1 MTNDNST
8 NDWAT
13 KATDGTMA
21 NEKTGAGRGLDR
33 RRFLQVTGVGV
44 GVAAAAAACVNPK
57 TAEQITQ
64 TGTRIPAPSTS
75 VPPFPGSEELDAR
88 LTATVLSIEL
98 LGVDLYTDVLGKG
111 WLNTA
116 AVSDLAKKLQ
126 DRHRTHAQLVATQLG
141 ALGQDAGAVKANQ
154 PAGEDLVDSPTDA
167 VTALNDKR
175 EIEIEAAKVLANF
188 EDQLAQLYTRAAGV
202 STTAELRSTMASLG
216 GATARQYTAM
226 SWPAGLP
233 AAPFAFQ
240 RTAPAAISED
250 AYVAVDASRLRTPG
264 TAATGSGTTTT
275 TRPS

>member
-1 MTNDNST
+1 MTNDE
-8 NDWAT
+8 AT
-13 KATDGTMA
+13 EAMDGTMA
-21 NEKTGAGRGLDR
+21 DEATGTKSGLDR
-33 RRFLQVTGVGV
+33 RRFLQVSGVGV
-44 GVAAAAAACVNPK
+44 GVAALAAACVNPK

-88 LTATVLSIEL
+88 LAATALSIEL
-98 LGVDLYTDVLGKG
+98 LGVDLYTDVLAKG
-111 WLNTA
+111 WLSTA

-126 DRHRTHAQLVATQLG
+126 DRHRTHAQMMATQVG
-141 ALGQDAGAVKANQ
+141 SLGQNAGAVKANE
-154 PAGEDLVDSPTDA
+154 PARQDLVDSPTDA
-167 VTALNDKR
+167 VKALNDKQ
-175 EIEIEAAKVLANF
+175 EIEVEAAKALANF
-188 EDQLAQLYTRAAGV
+188 EDQLAQLYTKGAGV

-240 RTAPAAISED
+240 RTAPAAIPED

-264 TAATGSGTTTT
+264 TAAGGSGTTTT